1 MHPIEENQQ
10 HVSSFFFITNLLK
23 EKLKKSVAL
32 LIKEKKAKNECG
44 MITLTFFEL
53 YTVYIKTNFIQRYLS
68 SLKSYK
74 YLNRFIS

>member
-32 LIKEKKAKNECG
+32 LIKGKKKAKNECG

-53 YTVYIKTNFIQRYLS
+53 YTVYILRQILFKDTSVLS
-68 SLKSYK
+68 KVI
-74 YLNRFIS
+74 NI